1 MQAEI
6 ESMLNNLGQ
15 DATLIQKR
23 DTGSGTVTDPV
34 VTTARIPVV
43 VVDQGTK
50 SIAKEEAGGVIIRK
64 DYRSF
69 LMSTT
74 GVKSTIAAVTS
85 LVRGAWGAPEVLTEQ
100 IIASGDRNDFE
111 PIGESGVQATNI
123 GMFVWYTE
131 SNNRTIL
138 FASND
143 RPLTVAIK
151 REHDNDFISNIPTTY
166 FNGNSKNF
174 NANANRERDPLP
186 TPQFQRIS
194 YLSSFNVAK
203 NNPPI
208 TISDYRDRFGILL
221 DDATSQSLYY
231 CNDQINRCEH
241 YRRSIT
247 TQVLE
252 PERVEYKTPKQSDVL
267 EFSDGTQLT
276 IKEAERTSPGG
287 VDLLYNLYLE

>member
-50 SIAKEEAGGVIIRK
+50 SIGKEEAGGVIIRK

-85 LVRGAWGAPEVLTEQ
+85 LVRGAWGAPEGLTEQ
-100 IIASGDRNDFE
+100 TIASGDYNDFE
-111 PIGESGVQATNI
+111 PIGENGVQATNI
-123 GMFVWYTE
+123 GMFVWWIENGGQRVFFQDNTDIFVDIKI
-131 SNNRTIL
+131 NNVWQ
-138 FASND
+138 N
-143 RPLTVAIK
+143 
-151 REHDNDFISNIPTTY
+151 ISNVGGLVLD
-166 FNGNSKNF
+166 NL
-174 NANANRERDPLP
+174 NRNRDPIPFPRVADNYTLNIP
-186 TPQFQRIS
+186 NALSAVTNRQFI
-194 YLSSFNVAK
+194 VV
-203 NNPPI
+203 
-208 TISDYRDRFGILL
+208 
-221 DDATSQSLYY
+221 DDATGQSLYY
-231 CNDQINRCEH
+231 CNNQINRCEH

>member
-85 LVRGAWGAPEVLTEQ
+85 LVRGAWGAPEGLTEQ
-100 IIASGDRNDFE
+100 TIASGDRNDFE
-111 PIGESGVQATNI
+111 PIGESGVQATNL
-123 GMFVWYTE
+123 GMFVWYTDGDTQTLLFQNSSGSLVFRKTRLLPNGDFGAFARDRNTVE
-131 SNNRTIL
+131 TVNR
-138 FASND
+138 N
-143 RPLTVAIK
+143 
-151 REHDNDFISNIPTTY
+151 
-166 FNGNSKNF
+166 
-174 NANANRERDPLP
+174 RDPLP
-186 TPQFQRIS
+186 LPGIIRIETNGTE
-194 YLSSFNVAK
+194 NVAK
-203 NNPPI
+203 GLPNI
-208 TISDYRDRFGILL
+208 TAGSSARRALFI
-221 DDATSQSLYY
+221 DDATGQSLYY
-231 CNDQINRCEH
+231 CNDQLTPPRCEH